1 MDWFALLFI
10 ALAAFFGYRKGL
22 ISSALSVAGIV
33 VGAVIGARLAPHLL
47 AEGAES
53 PYTPLVGLAGAAVG
67 AVLLETLG
75 TVAGSVLRRKVEF
88 GPARA
93 FDSAGGLILGAAAGV
108 AVVWVLGSVALQFP
122 GKPGLRESVQRSFVL
137 QELND
142 VIPPAKLMRA
152 LARVD
157 PFPAIT
163 GPSAPVAAPDP
174 RVLADQSVRQAS
186 PSVLKVLGT
195 ACGLGVSG
203 SGWVAA
209 PELVVTAAHV
219 VAGQDDTTVEPVG
232 GVPRLRAQLVYF
244 DSRNDVA
251 VLRVPGLDASPLPLA
266 KAKPGASVAILGF
279 PESGPFTAIAGRIG
293 RTQPVL
299 ARDSYGRPGPA
310 HDHEPSRARAS
321 RELGGSCG
329 RRGRSRPGDD
339 LRRAS
344 RRRRRL
350 RRSGG
355 HRAQCARAF
364 GGAGVDRRV
373 RRLAG
378 DGDERVDDRRVELR
392 SGATL

>member
-1 MDWFALLFI
+1 MTRVDWFALLFV

-47 AEGAES
+47 SEGSES

-75 TVAGSVLRRKVEF
+75 TVAGSVLRRKVEV

-93 FDSAGGLILGAAAGV
+93 FDSAGGLLLGAAAGI

-122 GKPGLRESVQRSFVL
+122 GRPELRESVQRSVL
-137 QELND
+137 LHQLND
-142 VIPPAKLMRA
+142 LVPPAKLMRA

-163 GPSAPVAAPDP
+163 GPSAPVSAPDP
-174 RVLADQSVRQAS
+174 RVLADPSVRQAS

-232 GVPRLRAQLVYF
+232 GVPRLRAQAVYF
-244 DSRNDVA
+244 DRNNDVA
-251 VLRVPGLDASPLPLA
+251 VLRVHGLDASPLPLA
-266 KAKPGASVAILGF
+266 EARPGASVAILGF
-279 PESGPFTAIAGRIG
+279 PESGPFTASAGRIG
-293 RTQPVL
+293 QTRPVL
-299 ARDSYGRPGPA
+299 ARDSYGHGPITRTITSLRAQVRHGNSGGPAVDAEGRVQATVFAARPGGDVGYGVPA
-310 HDHEPSRARAS
+310 PIV
-321 RELGGSCG
+321 
-329 RRGRSRPGDD
+329 
-339 LRRAS
+339 RRA
-344 RRRRRL
+344 L
-350 RRSGG
+350 ARSAGPVSTG
-355 HRAQCARAF
+355 DCA
-364 GGAGVDRRV
+364 G
-373 RRLAG
+373 
-378 DGDERVDDRRVELR
+378 
-392 SGATL
+392 

>member
-1 MDWFALLFI
+1 
-10 ALAAFFGYRKGL
+10 
-22 ISSALSVAGIV
+22 VAGIV

-47 AEGAES
+47 AEGSES

-75 TVAGSVLRRKVEF
+75 TIAGSVLRRKVEV

-93 FDSAGGLILGAAAGV
+93 FDSAAGLILGAAAGI

-122 GKPGLRESVQRSFVL
+122 GKPGLRESVQRSAVL
-137 QELND
+137 QGLND
-142 VIPPAKLMRA
+142 LVPPAKLMRA

-174 RVLADQSVRQAS
+174 RVLADPSVRQAS

-219 VAGQDDTTVEPVG
+219 VAGQHDTTVEPVG
-232 GVPRLRAQLVYF
+232 GVPRLRAQAVYI
-244 DSRNDVA
+244 DRRNDVA
-251 VLRVPGLDASPLPLA
+251 VLRVHGLDASPLPLA
-266 KAKPGASVAILGF
+266 KAELGVPVAILGF
-279 PESGPFTAIAGRIG
+279 PESGPFTATAGRIG

-299 ARDSYGRPGPA
+299 ARDSYGNGPVTRTITSIRGQVRHGNSGGPAIDAEGRVQATIFAARPGGDVGYGVPA
-310 HDHEPSRARAS
+310 EIV
-321 RELGGSCG
+321 
-329 RRGRSRPGDD
+329 
-339 LRRAS
+339 RRA
-344 RRRRRL
+344 L
-350 RRSGG
+350 ARSAGRVSSG
-355 HRAQCARAF
+355 DCA
-364 GGAGVDRRV
+364 G
-373 RRLAG
+373 
-378 DGDERVDDRRVELR
+378 
-392 SGATL
+392 

>member
-1 MDWFALLFI
+1 MTRIDWFALLFI

-33 VGAVIGARLAPHLL
+33 VGAIIGARLAPHLL
-47 AEGAES
+47 AEGSES

-75 TVAGSVLRRKVEF
+75 TIAGSVLRRKVEF

-93 FDSAGGLILGAAAGV
+93 FDSGAGLLLGAAAGI

-122 GKPGLRESVQRSFVL
+122 GRPGLRESVQRSFVL
-137 QELND
+137 QQLND
-142 VIPPAKLMRA
+142 VVPPAKLMRA

-163 GPSAPVAAPDP
+163 GPAAPVAAPDP
-174 RVLADQSVRQAS
+174 RVLADLSVRQAS

-232 GVPRLRAQLVYF
+232 GVPRLRAHAVYV
-244 DSRNDVA
+244 DRRNDVA
-251 VLRVPGLDASPLPLA
+251 VLARARPRRVAAPARQGAARCCRRDPRLPGERAVHRDRRAHRQDAARARARQLR
-266 KAKPGASVAILGF
+266 
-279 PESGPFTAIAGRIG
+279 GR
-293 RTQPVL
+293 
-299 ARDSYGRPGPA
+299 AAAA
-310 HDHEPSRARAS
+310 HDHQSSWTRAPRQLGRAGD
-321 RELGGSCG
+321 R
-329 RRGRSRPGDD
+329 RRGTRPGDD
-339 LRRAS
+339 LRRAPG
-344 RRRRRL
+344 RRRRL
-350 RRSGG
+350 RRPGAD
-355 HRAQCARAF
+355 RASRAFARSAREPVSTGDCAR
-364 GGAGVDRRV
+364 
-373 RRLAG
+373 
-378 DGDERVDDRRVELR
+378 
-392 SGATL
+392 